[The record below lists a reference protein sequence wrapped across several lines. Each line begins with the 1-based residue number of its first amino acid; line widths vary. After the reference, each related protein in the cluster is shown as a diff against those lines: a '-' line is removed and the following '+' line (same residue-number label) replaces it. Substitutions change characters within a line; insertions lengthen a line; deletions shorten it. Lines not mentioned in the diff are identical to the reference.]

1 MMRVVF
7 MGSSAAAAECLRAI
21 LREDTLEVVGVVS
34 QPDRPA
40 GRGKTLTANP
50 LAQFAERSG
59 LEIIKPESVNSPEAM
74 EKLRSWAPD
83 VCAVVAYG
91 QILKKELLDL
101 PRFGCVNCHF
111 SLLPKYRGAA
121 PVIASVLAGDRMTG
135 VTVMHMGEKLDD
147 GPIMLQ
153 SFEPIY
159 PDTTGGALMD
169 DLAIA
174 GGVALA
180 KALRLLGEGK
190 LPPEIPQNHEDA
202 TYVKKLKKEDGH
214 IIWDSP
220 VLEVERK
227 IRAYSP
233 WPGCFT
239 FLPERL
245 RKKGMQ
251 GRVVV
256 TRAKFAKVSE
266 SEREALPGTVIRLEK
281 EGPVIKGHD
290 TALLL
295 TELKPEGGSTMDGAA
310 FLRGRALKPYEDVL
324 S

>member
-7 MGSSAAAAECLRAI
+7 MGSSSASAECLRAL
-21 LREDTLEVVGVVS
+21 LREETLEVVGVVT

-50 LAQFAERSG
+50 LAQFAEKAG

-74 EKLRSWAPD
+74 AKIKAWAPD

-91 QILKKELLDL
+91 QILRKQLLDL

-121 PVIASVLAGDRMTG
+121 PVIASVLSGDRMTG

-180 KALRLLGEGK
+180 KALRLLEAGK
-190 LPPEIPQNHEDA
+190 LPNEIPQNHADA

-220 VLEVERK
+220 VLEIERK

-233 WPGCFT
+233 WPGCFS
-239 FLPERL
+239 FLPERF

-251 GRVVV
+251 GRVVL
-256 TRAKFAKVSE
+256 TRAEFAKVN
-266 SEREALPGTVIRLEK
+266 EREKEVAAGTVIRLEK
-281 EGPVIKGHD
+281 NGPVVKGHD
-290 TALLL
+290 TALVL
-295 TELKPEGGSTMDGAA
+295 TELKPEGSSLMDGAA
-310 FLRGRALKPYEDVL
+310 FLRGRPLKPFEDIL